1 MHTCAHTRAC
11 TSIFSWRVC
20 RLDVD
25 NLDDVGKLEASV
37 ADAMTFLI
45 FLSAGYFR
53 SWNCRRELY
62 AALAANRPF
71 ILIHEADAAK
81 GGASI
86 QALRD
91 ECLESCVEVAPPAY
105 PSYRG
110 PDEMLAR
117 VFEEADPIVWVR
129 VNAFQLES
137 IKEIALRILR
147 QAPYYALHT
156 RELAPGVTVPGEI
169 GPRGF
174 TGLVT
179 ILVCRDN
186 KGALDVAKEV
196 KAEAEEGRRSA
207 APQSIELRY
216 ADDALKGRGLA
227 AIRTGSFLSRSVSL
241 IRSRSALSASPPL
254 AIEGK
259 IVLLLYLT
267 DRTFLDED
275 GSVARLVQAAMD
287 RRIVIAPVAEQE
299 PSRGGVAFR
308 QFFQQTPQVLQQ
320 QPYKLF
326 DTLAVPLYSSQE
338 HRRVSLRHVLRG
350 MGAEPCDAGLL
361 QQHWQRFRR
370 AGRRSGGEML
380 NTSFTAAVLACSRCC
395 LTQTDR
401 RRIRP
406 STAEVPEDIH
416 KDKGF
421 STAVRTVSLSKPVER
436 ETETA
441 SPRTVSLSETEP
453 ASPRAPLP
461 GVLKRSASYQEGL
474 VVDQGEGDEEA
485 GRVVEN
491 LNMRREVV
499 RQASSKL
506 PLLPHRDPP
515 PGPSRVES
523 REGFMAI
530 DRIARSQQRIAR
542 IRAAQEKRLR
552 ARARTVEA
560 EPL

>member
-1 MHTCAHTRAC
+1 MHAHP
-11 TSIFSWRVC
+11 TSPIC

-71 ILIHEADAAK
+71 IPIHEADAAK

-110 PDEMLAR
+110 PDQMLAR

-241 IRSRSALSASPPL
+241 IRSRSALSASLPL

-338 HRRVSLRHVLRG
+338 HRKVSLRHVLRG
-350 MGAEPCDAGLL
+350 MGAEPCDAGFLR
-361 QQHWQRFRR
+361 QHWQRLCRR
-370 AGRRSGGEML
+370 MAVFQSGRGML
-380 NTSFTAAVLACSRCC
+380 NVPLTAAALACSRCC
-395 LTQTDR
+395 LTQKRR
-401 RRIRP
+401 RRINP
-406 STAEVPEDIH
+406 STADRSEVCD
-416 KDKGF
+416 
-421 STAVRTVSLSKPVER
+421 TAVRM
-436 ETETA
+436 A
-441 SPRTVSLSETEP
+441 SLSEP
-453 ASPRAPLP
+453 AAASPQTHSLTEIELAAPRQP
-461 GVLKRSASYQEGL
+461 GLLKRSASYHEGL
-474 VVDQGEGDEEA
+474 AVDREEGDEEA
-485 GRVVEN
+485 GRVVESLN
-491 LNMRREVV
+491 LRREVV
-499 RQASSKL
+499 RQASNKL
-506 PLLPHRDPP
+506 STQPHRAPP
-515 PGPSRVES
+515 PGPSRVDLS
-523 REGFMAI
+523 HEGMAI
-530 DRIARSQQRIAR
+530 ERIVGSQRRIAR
-542 IRAAQEKRLR
+542 IRAAQEKRLVR
-552 ARARTVEA
+552 TRARTVEA
-560 EPL
+560 EPPSEEVGR

>member
-71 ILIHEADAAK
+71 IPIHEADVAK

-129 VNAFQLES
+129 VNAFQLET
-137 IKEIALRILR
+137 IKEIALRMLC
-147 QAPYYALHT
+147 QVPYYALHT
-156 RELAPGVTVPGEI
+156 SELAQGVMVPGEI

-174 TGLVT
+174 TGLVVT

-196 KAEAEEGRRSA
+196 KAEAEGGRRSA

-216 ADDALKGRGLA
+216 ADGVLKGSGPA
-227 AIRTGSFLSRSVSL
+227 AIRAGSSLSKSVSL
-241 IRSRSALSASPPL
+241 IRSGSRLSQSASLTP
-254 AIEGK
+254 AIKGR

-267 DRTFLDED
+267 DRTFLDEN

-299 PSRGGVAFR
+299 PSRGGVPFR
-308 QFFQQTPQVLQQ
+308 NFFQQTPQVLQQ
-320 QPYKLF
+320 PPYKLF

-338 HRRVSLRHVLRG
+338 HRKVSLRHVLRG
-350 MGAEPCDAGLL
+350 MGAEPCDAGSFR
-361 QQHWQRFRR
+361 QHWQRVCRV
-370 AGRRSGGEML
+370 SL
-380 NTSFTAAVLACSRCC
+380 TAAALACSRCC
-395 LTQTDR
+395 LTQKHR
-401 RRIRP
+401 RRINP
-406 STAEVPEDIH
+406 STANRGDRSEVCN
-416 KDKGF
+416 
-421 STAVRTVSLSKPVER
+421 TAVRMASLSEPAA
-436 ETETA
+436 A
-441 SPRTVSLSETEP
+441 SPQTHSLTETEP
-453 ASPRAPLP
+453 AAPRP
-461 GVLKRSASYQEGL
+461 GLKRSASYHEGL
-474 VVDQGEGDEEA
+474 VADREEGDEEA
-485 GRVVEN
+485 GRVVESLN
-491 LNMRREVV
+491 LRREVV
-499 RQASSKL
+499 RQASNKL
-506 PLLPHRDPP
+506 STQPHRAPP
-515 PGPSRVES
+515 PGPSRVDS
-523 REGFMAI
+523 HEGMAI
-530 DRIARSQQRIAR
+530 ERIVGSQRRIAR
-542 IRAAQEKRLR
+542 IRAAQEKRLVR
-552 ARARTVEA
+552 TRARTVEA
-560 EPL
+560 EPPSEEVGR

>member
-1 MHTCAHTRAC
+1 M
-11 TSIFSWRVC
+11 
-20 RLDVD
+20 
-25 NLDDVGKLEASV
+25 
-37 ADAMTFLI
+37 ADATTFLV
-45 FLSAGYFR
+45 FLSAGYFK
-53 SWNCRRELY
+53 SFNCRRELY
-62 AALAANRPF
+62 AGLASKRPF
-71 ILIHEADAAK
+71 IVVHEADVAK

-86 QALRD
+86 AALKA
-91 ECLESCVEVAPPAY
+91 ECRESCVEVAPPAY

-129 VNAFQLES
+129 VNAFQLET
-137 IKEIALRILR
+137 IKEIALRMLC
-147 QAPYYALHT
+147 QVPYYALHT
-156 RELAPGVTVPGEI
+156 SELAQGVMVPGEI

-174 TGLVT
+174 TGLVVT

-196 KAEAEEGRRSA
+196 KAEAQVGRRSA

-216 ADDALKGRGLA
+216 ADDALKGSGPA
-227 AIRTGSFLSRSVSL
+227 AIRAGSSLSKSVSL
-241 IRSRSALSASPPL
+241 IRSGSRLSQSASPTP
-254 AIEGK
+254 AIKGR

-299 PSRGGVAFR
+299 PSRGGVPFR
-308 QFFQQTPQVLQQ
+308 NFFQQTPQVLQQ
-320 QPYKLF
+320 PPYKLF

-350 MGAEPCDAGLL
+350 MGAEACDAGLL

-401 RRIRP
+401 RRIGP

-416 KDKGF
+416 KDKRCG
-421 STAVRTVSLSKPVER
+421 TAVRTVSLSKTSER

-530 DRIARSQQRIAR
+530 ERIAQSQQRIAR